1 MTGKDSRKQKGQK
14 SGAAELRRLK
24 YDIYTTLKTLKD
36 YYQGKS
42 SEEGKN

>member
-1 MTGKDSRKQKGQK
+1 MTGKDNGKQKG
-14 SGAAELRRLK
+14 GTAELRRLK

-42 SEEGKN
+42 SEERRN